1 MIDNG
6 REGANGLNGANGH
19 NGINGTNG
27 HRTDRHS
34 GSNGYAG
41 GGASGNMDTLID
53 ISVATNPRDLGS
65 VQILLKQLNAG
76 IMNLTAS
83 NEINHEL
90 RQDLSTKARDI
101 MLALETPRE
110 TSMKHIWGEV
120 SSHSTV
126 RGGS

>member
-6 REGANGLNGANGH
+6 REGANGLNGANSH

-27 HRTDRHS
+27 HRTDGHAD
-34 GSNGYAG
+34 SNGYANG
-41 GGASGNMDTLID
+41 VSRHMDTPVD

-65 VQILLKQLNAG
+65 VQTLLKQLNAG
-76 IMNLTAS
+76 IVSLTAS

-120 SSHSTV
+120 SSHSIV
-126 RGGS
+126 GGGS